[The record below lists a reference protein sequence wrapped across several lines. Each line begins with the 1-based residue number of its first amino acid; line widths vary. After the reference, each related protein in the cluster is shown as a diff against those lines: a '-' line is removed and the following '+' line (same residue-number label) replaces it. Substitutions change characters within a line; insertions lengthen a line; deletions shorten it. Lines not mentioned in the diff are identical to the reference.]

1 MRVPDS
7 TSLPPRGALPRD
19 IEIPA
24 VPELGR
30 TWYDRGGKYWTRR
43 AALAFM
49 WAVVLLVIVLIDVG
63 IFCTIRQSSAAAF
76 VVLLAIDAA
85 VAVAVL
91 ATPPSVPHGT
101 GTPRRFQG
109 RPGRRCTP
117 VPWSAG

>member
-1 MRVPDS
+1 MQVADA
-7 TSLPPRGALPRD
+7 TSLPPRSALPRD

-24 VPELGR
+24 LPELGR
-30 TWYDRGGKYWTRR
+30 SWYERGGTYWARR

-49 WAVVLLVIVLIDVG
+49 WAVAQLLIVLIDAG
-63 IFCTIRQSSAAAF
+63 IFGAIRQSSAAGF

-117 VPWSAG
+117 VP